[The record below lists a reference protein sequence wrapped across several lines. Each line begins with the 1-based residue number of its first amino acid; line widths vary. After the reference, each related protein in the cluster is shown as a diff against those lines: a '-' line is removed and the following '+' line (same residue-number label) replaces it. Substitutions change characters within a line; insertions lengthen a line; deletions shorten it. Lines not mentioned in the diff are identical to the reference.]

1 MQVTLKT
8 KRREKMTFEYK
19 EQRQDWE
26 QDEIVE
32 RANELLEDIADSIES
47 IDNLSYYGSPDEESN
62 SFVLED
68 GRVEFNKGDSFVD
81 SEGNLI
87 LKYD

>member
-1 MQVTLKT
+1 
-8 KRREKMTFEYK
+8 MTFEYK

-26 QDEIVE
+26 QDEIIE
-32 RANELLEDIADSIES
+32 RANELLEDIAGSIES
-47 IDNLSYYGSPDEESN
+47 IDDLSYYGSPDEESN

-68 GRVEFNKGDSFVD
+68 GKVEFNKGDSFVD
-81 SEGNLI
+81 AEGILI

>member
-1 MQVTLKT
+1 MA
-8 KRREKMTFEYK
+8 FEYK
-19 EQRQDWE
+19 VEKQDWE

-47 IDNLSYYGSPDEESN
+47 IDDSAYYGSPDEKSN
-62 SFVLED
+62 SLILED
-68 GRVEFNKGDSFVD
+68 GSLEFNKGDSFVD
-81 SEGNLI
+81 AEGNLI